1 LKYACIE
8 KQREHFPVRSLC
20 RVLGVKCG
28 SYYAFRRRRGTVM
41 PSQKDLAL
49 REQIRC
55 LHDSH
60 RHALGAVKTW
70 RVLNAKG
77 VNCSK
82 HQVARLRKLESIEAK
97 RKAKF
102 RVMHAHQH
110 TEPPAPDLLKRC
122 FTVKAPNKV
131 WVSDITTIHTRE
143 GWLHLAI
150 VLDLFARRIVG
161 WAMNQ
166 CQDASLP
173 IGALRMAYAQRQPGP
188 GLVCHTDQGSVYGS
202 KPYRRVL
209 DERGLKAS
217 MSRRGNCHDNAVAES
232 WFSTLKN
239 ELTRHEIYPTRAEAI
254 AAISDYIELYYNA
267 RRPHQTLKYLSPV
280 EVEKEFLTLN

>member
-1 LKYACIE
+1 MIE
-8 KQREHFPVRSLC
+8 EQSKHHPVRSLC
-20 RVLGVKCG
+20 RVLNVKC
-28 SYYAFRRRRGTVM
+28 STYYAFRRR
-41 PSQKDLAL
+41 PSSMRSREDLTL
-49 REQIRC
+49 RQQIRS

-70 RVLNAKG
+70 RLLNASG
-77 VNCSK
+77 IVCGK
-82 HQVARLRKLESIEAK
+82 HRVTRLRKIEAIEAK
-97 RKAKF
+97 RKSKF
-102 RVMHAHQH
+102 RVMRAHQH
-110 TEPPAPDLLKRC
+110 TEPPAPDLLKRA
-122 FTVKAPNKV
+122 FTVTAPNKV

-143 GWLHLAI
+143 GWVHLAI

-173 IGALRMAYAQRQPGP
+173 IAALRMAYAQRKPEP
-188 GLVCHTDQGSVYGS
+188 GLICHTDQGSVYGS
-202 KPYRRVL
+202 KLYRAVL

-239 ELTRHEIYPTRAEAI
+239 ELTRHTMYETRASAI
-254 AAISDYIELYYNA
+254 AEIASFIELYYNR
-267 RRPHQTLKYLSPV
+267 RRPHQTLRYLSPM
-280 EVEKEFLTLN
+280 EVEKLYPAPN

>member
-1 LKYACIE
+1 MRS
-8 KQREHFPVRSLC
+8 RE
-20 RVLGVKCG
+20 
-28 SYYAFRRRRGTVM
+28 
-41 PSQKDLAL
+41 DLTL
-49 REQIRC
+49 RQQIRS

-70 RVLNAKG
+70 RLLNASG
-77 VNCSK
+77 IVCGK
-82 HQVARLRKLESIEAK
+82 HRVTRLRKIEAIEAK
-97 RKAKF
+97 RKSKF
-102 RVMHAHQH
+102 RVMRAHQH
-110 TEPPAPDLLKRC
+110 TEPPAPDLLKRA
-122 FTVKAPNKV
+122 FTVTAPNKV

-143 GWLHLAI
+143 GWVHLAI

-173 IGALRMAYAQRQPGP
+173 IAALRMAYAQRKPEP
-188 GLVCHTDQGSVYGS
+188 GLICHTDQGSVYGS
-202 KPYRRVL
+202 KLYRAVL

-239 ELTRHEIYPTRAEAI
+239 ELTRHTMYETRASAI
-254 AAISDYIELYYNA
+254 AEIASFIELYYNR
-267 RRPHQTLKYLSPV
+267 RRPHQTLRYLSPM
-280 EVEKEFLTLN
+280 EVEKLYPAPN